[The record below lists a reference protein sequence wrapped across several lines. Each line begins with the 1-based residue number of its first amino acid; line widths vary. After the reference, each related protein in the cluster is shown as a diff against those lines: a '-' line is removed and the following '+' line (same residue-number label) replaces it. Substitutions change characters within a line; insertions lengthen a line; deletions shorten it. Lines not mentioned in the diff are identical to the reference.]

1 MKRLSAVAVVGI
13 SLSLLSCATAQPP
26 EAVTLPAARIVLRG
40 YSFQPLQEEGWF
52 IGGRTEE
59 AMIVAKRGSHLDESI
74 GIRTGT
80 WKLEGASTQQGLV
93 DSVRKLEL
101 QSIDPKDARMR
112 NPRIEVTAATRG
124 GAPCAVA
131 DSDIEDHGALTSSGR
146 RDPMIIQTR
155 TIYCRHPTLED
166 TVVFLSY
173 SHRHYREDRDPAFPQ
188 KAQAVLDSLEIGGQ

>member
-1 MKRLSAVAVVGI
+1 VGI

-74 GIRTGT
+74 GIRTGA

-131 DSDIEDHGALTSSGR
+131 DSDIEDHGVLTSSGR

-155 TIYCRHPTLED
+155 TIYCRHPTLKD

-173 SHRHYREDRDPAFPQ
+173 SHRHYQEDRDPAFPQ